1 MQTIKDTLLTLARAY
16 GATGRESNIASTI
29 RGMIEP
35 YVDEIEDRRAGQPH
49 RHPQG
54 WEQKDHGGRTHGS
67 HRLYRDPISTK
78 KASCA

>member
-35 YVDEIEDRRAGQPH
+35 YVDEITTDALGNLIATARAGAKRSWWP
-49 RHPQG
+49 
-54 WEQKDHGGRTHGS
+54 RTWITS
-67 HRLYRDPISTK
+67 ALS
-78 KASCA
+78 